1 MYQVPRWRYW
11 LVGIVVAAAL
21 LLALPNLFGDEVAIQ
36 LAREDRAAL
45 DETAQQRV
53 AGILEADK
61 VAPTASYL
69 EEGNLVM
76 RFAHVD
82 DQIKARDAINE
93 AAAGEYVVAL
103 TSVPRTPALLR
114 GIGLKPM
121 SLGLDLRG
129 GVHFTYEVDVAG
141 AVDQALQRMSQD
153 IRRQLRD
160 ERVPYTNV
168 AVEGRQVR
176 VTLRAAADAEKA
188 RTLIQGDDPG
198 ITITNET
205 SGEQGVLTIA
215 FTPQRLKERQDLA
228 IEQNITTLRNRVN
241 ELGVSEPIVA
251 RQGLDR
257 IIVQLP
263 GVQDPEQA
271 VRVLGATATVEFRLV
286 DETNNPYEAE
296 TSKRVPIGSKLYRD
310 KQNAPL
316 LLKRDIIATGEQ
328 LTDARSGFSEGAP
341 EVNVTLDSRGGN
353 EMLKAT
359 RDNVGRR
366 MAVVYIE
373 TKRLGEG
380 EACRGTRSGE
390 TCIEERIISAATIQD
405 VLSSRFRIT
414 GLDAAEA
421 HELALLLR
429 SGALAA
435 PQTIV
440 EQRSIGPSLGQDN
453 IEAGA
458 KALALGSVLTFIFL
472 AIYYRAFGLVAN
484 LVLIINVVLLV
495 ALMSLLQA
503 SLSLPGI
510 AGIVLTIGMAADA
523 NVLIYERIR
532 EELRNGNSPQTAI
545 HAGFDKA
552 FSAIADSNVTTLIA
566 GVVLF
571 AFGTGPIKGF
581 AVTLVLGI
589 ATSLFSAI
597 LCSRVIIDLLWG
609 HRRKLAALPV

>member
-1 MYQVPRWRYW
+1 MYQIPIWRYW
-11 LVGIVVAAAL
+11 LVGIVLTAAL
-21 LLALPNLFGDEVAIQ
+21 LFALPNVFGDEVAIQ
-36 LAREDRAAL
+36 LAREDRAAM
-45 DETAQQRV
+45 DEPAQQRV
-53 AGILEADK
+53 TSVLEGEK
-61 VAPTASYL
+61 ITPTASYL
-69 EEGNLVM
+69 EEGRLVI

-82 DQIKARDAINE
+82 DQIRARDAIND
-93 AAAGEYVVAL
+93 ATAGEYVVAL
-103 TSVPRTPALLR
+103 TSVPRTPAFLR
-114 GIGLKPM
+114 ALGLKPM

-129 GVHFTYEVDVAG
+129 GVHFMYEVDVQG
-141 AVDQALQRMSQD
+141 AIDQALQRLSQD

-160 ERVPYTNV
+160 ERIPYTNV
-168 AVEGRQVR
+168 AVEKRQVL
-176 VTLRAAADAEKA
+176 VTLRSGADVEAA
-188 RTLIQGDDPG
+188 RNTIRGDDPG
-198 ITITNET
+198 ITVANET
-205 SGEQGVLTIA
+205 SGQQTVLA
-215 FTPQRLKERQDLA
+215 VGFTPERLKERQDLA

-263 GVQDPEQA
+263 GVQDPNQA

-286 DETNNPYEAE
+286 DEANNPYEAE
-296 TSKRVPIGSKLYRD
+296 SSKRVPIGSKLYRD
-310 KQNAPL
+310 NEGRPL

-328 LTDARSGFSEGAP
+328 LTDARSGFTDGAP
-341 EVNVTLDSRGGN
+341 EVNVTLDARGGA

-373 TKRLGEG
+373 TKHLAEG
-380 EACRGTRSGE
+380 EPCKGTRSGE
-390 TCIEERIISAATIQD
+390 TCIEERVISAATIQD

-414 GLDAAEA
+414 GLEAAEA

-453 IEAGA
+453 IDRGMM
-458 KALALGSVLTFIFL
+458 ALAIGAVLTFIFL
-472 AIYYRAFGLVAN
+472 AVYYRVFGLVAN
-484 LVLIINVVLLV
+484 LVLIMNVVLLV
-495 ALMSLLQA
+495 ALMSMLQA

-523 NVLIYERIR
+523 NVLIFERIR
-532 EELRNGNSPQTAI
+532 EELRNGNSPQAAI

-552 FSAIADSNVTTLIA
+552 FSAIADSNITTLIA
-566 GVVLF
+566 GIVLF

-597 LCSRVIIDLLWG
+597 LCSRVIIDLIWG
-609 HRRKLAALPV
+609 HRRRLAALPV